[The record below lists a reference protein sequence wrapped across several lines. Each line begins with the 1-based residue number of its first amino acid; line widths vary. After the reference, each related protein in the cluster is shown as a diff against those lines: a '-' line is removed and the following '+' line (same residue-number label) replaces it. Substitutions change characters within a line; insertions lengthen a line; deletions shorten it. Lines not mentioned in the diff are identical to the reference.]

1 MCVSPS
7 YVWLQGIDGTY
18 RQEVACKWCWSCQ
31 KNRVNDLVG
40 RCLLEQAASDWSCAL
55 TLTYDDKKL
64 DHPAQTKVIHKDDA
78 QKFLKRLRKTLKIRY
93 LVAGEYGTK
102 KGRVHFHLIL
112 FGKGNPPPWPEGQCH
127 IIQWQYGHSFVD
139 WSVSEKSI
147 RYIAKYLLKG
157 AKRKKTRFDNRYNKE
172 WVSYSTRPIMGE
184 NFIRDLAA
192 QYAAE
197 RLFPHNFTYIPPG
210 SNARR
215 RYTLTGEGRWIL
227 FDEIFQQWP
236 EPKIPQKMEPTV
248 LSWRKDRQ
256 RKAYEA
262 LSPSEQMKVLDMGVR
277 RSVGLSYRDTQLFA
291 RFLADR
297 MKDEGIG
304 EIAEF
309 RQAFPDDY
317 AAVRAV
323 YKRDLALFPPT
334 SAESGGAF
342 PIRPTQSGL

>member
-7 YVWLQGIDGTY
+7 FVYVTGPNGT
-18 RQEVACKWCWSCQ
+18 RRNEVACGWCWSCQ

-40 RCLLEQAASDWSCAL
+40 RCLLEQSDSAWSVAL

-64 DHPAQTKVIHKDDA
+64 DHPSQTKVIQKADA
-78 QKFLKRLRKTLKIRY
+78 QKFLKRLRKRYKVRY
-93 LVAGEYGTK
+93 LVAGEYGSK

-112 FGKGNPPPWPEGQCH
+112 FGQGNPPPWHSGMGDLPDNL
-127 IIQWQYGHSFVD
+127 WKYGHVFVD
-139 WSVSEKSI
+139 QEVSERSI

-184 NFIRDLAA
+184 RFIRDLAA

-227 FDEIFQQWP
+227 LDGIFDAWANPNIP
-236 EPKIPQKMEPTV
+236 EKMEPTV
-248 LSWRKDRQ
+248 LAWRKDRQ
-256 RKAYEA
+256 RKAWEG
-262 LSPSEQMKVLDMGVR
+262 LSPAQQLKELDNTFHRSVTVSQRDKVL
-277 RSVGLSYRDTQLFA
+277 YA

-297 MKDEGIG
+297 MKEEGIG
-304 EIAEF
+304 MVEEF
-309 RQAFPDDY
+309 KQAFPDDY
-317 AAVRAV
+317 AAVRAI
-323 YKRDLALFPPT
+323 YRRDLSLRPPT
-334 SAESGGAF
+334 SSESAGAF
-342 PIRPTQSGL
+342 PLKGLSL